1 MIDAQDI
8 TKHFRFYARPS
19 DRLREIVTR
28 RPRHHSHQ
36 ALDGVSFQVAS
47 GETLGILGRNGAGK
61 STLLKIL
68 TGVLLPDSGRF
79 RIEGRITGLLEL
91 GTGFDSNLTGAQ
103 NILAN
108 GLLLGM
114 TAREVEERRQAII
127 DFSELGAFID
137 EPLRTY
143 SSGMVM
149 RLAFSIGI
157 HADPACFVID
167 EALSV
172 GDAHFQQKCMRR
184 IREFRAQGGSI
195 IFVSHDLNAV
205 KMLCDKVIVLEG
217 GRVVFEGE
225 PEAGANQY
233 NRLLAEDTDLESQ
246 AVQTAQYGTGE
257 VTIDE
262 CVLAGQDSGTTTLSS
277 GERAA
282 IVIDLQAHADL
293 SDITLGVMIRDRFGQ
308 DIFGTNTWYLE
319 QPLAMRTGE
328 RRRCRLAID
337 MALAPGKYTL
347 TLALHESSDH
357 TRRCYQWCDNLIRFD
372 VAGIRGP
379 TFGGICR
386 LPMTCT
392 FEAPEDQPHQVD
404 AHASPQ

>member
-1 MIDAQDI
+1 MIYAQDI
-8 TKHFRFYARPS
+8 TKHFRFYAKPS
-19 DRLREIVTR
+19 DRLREIITR
-28 RPRHHSHQ
+28 RPRHHSHK
-36 ALDGVSFQVAS
+36 ALDGISFRVAS

-68 TGVLLPDSGRF
+68 TGVLLPDSGDF

-91 GTGFDSNLTGAQ
+91 GTGFDSNLTGTQ

-114 TAREVEERRQAII
+114 TRQEIEARRQAII
-127 DFSELGAFID
+127 DFSELGSFIG

-149 RLAFSIGI
+149 RLAFAIGI
-157 HADPACFVID
+157 HADPSCFVID

-195 IFVSHDLNAV
+195 IFVSHDINAV

-217 GRVVFEGE
+217 GKAVFEGE
-225 PEAGANQY
+225 PEAGANHY
-233 NRLLAEDTDLESQ
+233 NRLLAEETDLDGQ
-246 AVQTAQYGTGE
+246 AVHQARYGSGE
-257 VTIDE
+257 VTVED
-262 CVLAGQDSGTTTLSS
+262 CTLAGHDSGGTTLTS
-277 GERAA
+277 GETAE
-282 IVIDLQAHADL
+282 ILVDLEAHRDL
-293 SDITLGVMIRDRFGQ
+293 DDITLGLMIRDRFGQ
-308 DIFGTNTWYLE
+308 DIFGTNTWYLG

-328 RRRCRLAID
+328 RRRCRLALD
-337 MALAPGKYTL
+337 VWLALGKYTL
-347 TLALHESSDH
+347 TLALHEGSDH
-357 TRRCYQWCDNLIRFD
+357 TRRCYQWCDNLVCFD

-379 TFGGICR
+379 TFGGLCR
-386 LPMTCT
+386 LPLRCT
-392 FEAPEDQPHQVD
+392 FEPHEQPSKEND
-404 AHASPQ
+404 HAASQ

>member
-1 MIDAQDI
+1 MIHAQDI
-8 TKHFRFYARPS
+8 TKHFRFYAKPS

-28 RPRHHSHQ
+28 RPRHHAHQ
-36 ALDGVSFQVAS
+36 ALAGVSFQVAS

-68 TGVLLPDSGRF
+68 TGVLLPDSGAF
-79 RIEGRITGLLEL
+79 HIDGRITGLLEL

-114 TAREVEERRQAII
+114 TRQQVEDRRQAII
-127 DFSELGAFID
+127 DFSELGSFID

-149 RLAFSIGI
+149 RLAFAIGI
-157 HADPACFVID
+157 HADPSCFVID

-217 GRVVFEGE
+217 GRAVFEGE
-225 PEAGANQY
+225 PEAGANHY
-233 NRLLAEDTDLESQ
+233 NRLLAEETDLDGQ
-246 AVQTAQYGTGE
+246 AVLEARYGTGE
-257 VTIDE
+257 VTVE
-262 CVLAGQDSGTTTLSS
+262 ACTLAGSDSGGTALSS
-277 GERAA
+277 GETAE
-282 IVIDLQAHADL
+282 ILIDLQAHRDL
-293 SDITLGVMIRDRFGQ
+293 DDITLGLMIRDRFGQ
-308 DIFGTNTWYLE
+308 DIFGTNTWYLG
-319 QPLAMRTGE
+319 QPLAMRAGE
-328 RRRCRLAID
+328 RRRCRLALEVW
-337 MALAPGKYTL
+337 LAPGKYTL
-347 TLALHESSDH
+347 TLALHEGSDH
-357 TRRCYQWCDNLIRFD
+357 TRRCYQWCDNLVRFD

-386 LPMTCT
+386 LPLDCT
-392 FEAPEDQPHQVD
+392 FEPLAPPSKE
-404 AHASPQ
+404 ASHAASQ

>member
-1 MIDAQDI
+1 MIHAQDI
-8 TKHFRFYARPS
+8 TKHFRFYAKPS

-28 RPRHHSHQ
+28 RPRHHSHK
-36 ALDGVSFQVAS
+36 ALDGISFQVAS

-68 TGVLLPDSGRF
+68 TGVLLPDTGSFHVG
-79 RIEGRITGLLEL
+79 GRITGLLEL

-114 TAREVEERRQAII
+114 TRQETEERRQAII
-127 DFSELGAFID
+127 EFSELGGFID

-157 HADPACFVID
+157 HADPSCFVID

-172 GDAHFQQKCMRR
+172 GDAHFQQKCMRC

-195 IFVSHDLNAV
+195 IFVSHDINAV

-217 GRVVFEGE
+217 GKAVFEGE
-225 PEAGANQY
+225 PEAGANHY
-233 NRLLAEDTDLESQ
+233 NRLLAEETDLDGQ
-246 AVQTAQYGTGE
+246 AVLEARYGSGE
-257 VTIDE
+257 VTVEE
-262 CVLAGQDSGTTTLSS
+262 CALVGRDSGGTTLTS
-277 GERAA
+277 GETADVVVELAA
-282 IVIDLQAHADL
+282 HQDLE
-293 SDITLGVMIRDRFGQ
+293 DITLGIMIRDRFGQ
-308 DIFGTNTWYLE
+308 DIFGTNTWYLDR
-319 QPLAMRTGE
+319 PLAMRVGE
-328 RRRCRLAID
+328 RRRCRLAIEVW
-337 MALAPGKYTL
+337 LAPGKYTL
-347 TLALHESSDH
+347 TLALHEGSDH
-357 TRRCYQWCDNLIRFD
+357 TRRCYQWCDNLVRFD

-379 TFGGICR
+379 IFGGLCR
-386 LPMTCT
+386 LPLSCT
-392 FEAPEDQPHQVD
+392 FEPYEQSSQEST
-404 AHASPQ
+404 HAAS

>member
-1 MIDAQDI
+1 MIHAQDI
-8 TKHFRFYARPS
+8 TKHFRFYAKPS

-28 RPRHHSHQ
+28 RPRHHSHK
-36 ALDGVSFQVAS
+36 ALDGISFQVAS

-68 TGVLLPDSGRF
+68 TGVLLPDTGSFHVG
-79 RIEGRITGLLEL
+79 GRITGLLEL

-114 TAREVEERRQAII
+114 TRQETEERRQAII
-127 DFSELGAFID
+127 EFSELGGFID

-157 HADPACFVID
+157 HADPSCFVID

-195 IFVSHDLNAV
+195 IFVSHDINAV

-217 GRVVFEGE
+217 GKAVFEGE
-225 PEAGANQY
+225 PEAGANHY
-233 NRLLAEDTDLESQ
+233 NRLLAEETDLDGQ
-246 AVQTAQYGTGE
+246 AVLEARYGSGE
-257 VTIDE
+257 VTVEE
-262 CVLAGQDSGTTTLSS
+262 CALVGRDSGGTTLTS
-277 GERAA
+277 GETADVVVELAA
-282 IVIDLQAHADL
+282 HQDLE
-293 SDITLGVMIRDRFGQ
+293 DITLGIMIRDRFGQ
-308 DIFGTNTWYLE
+308 DIFGTNTWYLDR
-319 QPLAMRTGE
+319 PLAMRVGE
-328 RRRCRLAID
+328 RRRCRLAIEVW
-337 MALAPGKYTL
+337 LAPGKYTL
-347 TLALHESSDH
+347 TLALHEGSDH
-357 TRRCYQWCDNLIRFD
+357 TRRCYQWCDNLVRFD

-379 TFGGICR
+379 IFGGLCR
-386 LPMTCT
+386 LPLSCT
-392 FEAPEDQPHQVD
+392 FEPHEQPSQEST
-404 AHASPQ
+404 HAAS

>member
-1 MIDAQDI
+1 MIHAQDI

-28 RPRHHSHQ
+28 RARHHSHK
-36 ALDGVSFQVAS
+36 ALDGISFQVED

-68 TGVLLPDSGRF
+68 TGVLLADSGSF
-79 RIEGRITGLLEL
+79 HIEGRITGLLEL
-91 GTGFDSNLTGAQ
+91 GTGFDSNLTGSQ

-114 TAREVEERRQAII
+114 TRQEIEEKRQAII
-127 DFSELGAFID
+127 EFSELGSFID

-157 HADPACFVID
+157 HADPSCFVID

-205 KMLCDKVIVLEG
+205 KMLCDKVVVLEG
-217 GRVVFEGE
+217 GKVAFEGE
-225 PEAGANQY
+225 PEAAANYY
-233 NRLLAEDTDLESQ
+233 NRLLAEETDLDGQ
-246 AVQTAQYGTGE
+246 AVLEARYGNGE
-257 VTIDE
+257 ATIE
-262 CVLAGQDSGTTTLSS
+262 YCAFAGRDSGGTALSS
-277 GERAA
+277 GETAE
-282 IVIDLQAHADL
+282 ILVDIQAHCDL
-293 SDITLGVMIRDRFGQ
+293 EEITLGLMIRDRFGQ
-308 DIFGTNTWYLE
+308 DIFGTNTWYLG
-319 QPLAMRTGE
+319 QSLAMRAGE
-328 RRRCRLAID
+328 KRRCRLELD
-337 MALAPGKYTL
+337 VWLAPGKYTL
-347 TLALHESSDH
+347 TLALHEGSDH
-357 TRRCYQWCDNLIRFD
+357 TIRCYQWCDNLVRFD

-379 TFGGICR
+379 TFGGLCR
-386 LPMTCT
+386 LPLSCH
-392 FEAPEDQPHQVD
+392 FEPHETHGKEQTHAAP
-404 AHASPQ
+404 

>member
-1 MIDAQDI
+1 MIHAQDI
-8 TKHFRFYARPS
+8 TKHFRFYAKPS

-28 RPRHHSHQ
+28 RPRHHAHQ
-36 ALDGVSFQVAS
+36 ALAGVSFQVAS

-68 TGVLLPDSGRF
+68 TGVLLPDSGTF
-79 RIEGRITGLLEL
+79 HLDGRITGLLEL

-114 TAREVEERRQAII
+114 TRQQVEARRQAII
-127 DFSELGAFID
+127 DFSELGSFID

-149 RLAFSIGI
+149 RLAFAIGI
-157 HADPACFVID
+157 HADPSCFVID

-217 GRVVFEGE
+217 GRAVFEGE
-225 PEAGANQY
+225 PEAGANHY
-233 NRLLAEDTDLESQ
+233 NRLLAEETDLDGQ
-246 AVQTAQYGTGE
+246 AVLEARYGTGE
-257 VTIDE
+257 VTVE
-262 CVLAGQDSGTTTLSS
+262 ACTLAGNDSGGTALSS
-277 GERAA
+277 GETAE
-282 IVIDLQAHADL
+282 ILIDLQAHRDL
-293 SDITLGVMIRDRFGQ
+293 DDITLGLMIRDRFGQ
-308 DIFGTNTWYLE
+308 DIFGTNTWYLG
-319 QPLAMRTGE
+319 QPLAMRAGE
-328 RRRCRLAID
+328 RRRCRLALEVW
-337 MALAPGKYTL
+337 LAPGKYTL
-347 TLALHESSDH
+347 TLALHEGSDH
-357 TRRCYQWCDNLIRFD
+357 TRRCYQWCDNLVRFD

-386 LPMTCT
+386 LPLHCT
-392 FEAPEDQPHQVD
+392 FEPLAPPSKE
-404 AHASPQ
+404 ASHAASQ